1 MTQEMKLMA
10 IGAAMFKL
18 WKNKPQSEMSQAF
31 FKAIMTQNVEL
42 LKNIILKFDD
52 QILKDLSVETQQMIL
67 SIHLS
72 DLNK

>member
-1 MTQEMKLMA
+1 MTQEIKLMA

-52 QILKDLSVETQQMIL
+52 QILKDLPAETQQMIL

>member
-52 QILKDLSVETQQMIL
+52 QILKDLPAETQQMIL

>member
-31 FKAIMTQNVEL
+31 FQAIMTQDVEL
-42 LKNIILKFDD
+42 LKNIILKFDE
-52 QILKDLSVETQQMIL
+52 QILKDLPVETQQMIL

>member
-18 WKNKPQSEMSQAF
+18 WKNKPQSEMSKAF
-31 FKAIMTQNVEL
+31 FKAIMTQDVEL
-42 LKNIILKFDD
+42 LKNIILKFDE
-52 QILKDLSVETQQMIL
+52 QILCDLPVETQQMIL